1 MFRRRFITGLTFAG
15 VIGTDAKTQQTKV
28 VTYRVKGFSCITCA
42 VGLDTMLLQHGGVLH
57 SKSSY
62 PDALT
67 MIEFR
72 PSLVNEESL
81 KAFISEMGFTAC

>member
-1 MFRRRFITGLTFAG
+1 MFRRRFITALTFAG
-15 VIGTDAKTQQTKV
+15 VIQTNAKTSQTKV
-28 VTYRVKGFSCITCA
+28 VTYRVEGFSCITCA
-42 VGLDTMLLQHGGVLH
+42 VGLDTMLLQHMGVVH

-67 MIEFR
+67 TIEFQ